1 MSPATK
7 SSLSSKF
14 AEMISLYWSLYSGG
28 SILAFIGYKTVDR
41 LEYFSSANASGLGIE
56 LELGQTHPSLYWV

>member
-1 MSPATK
+1 
-7 SSLSSKF
+7 
-14 AEMISLYWSLYSGG
+14 MISLYWSLYSGG